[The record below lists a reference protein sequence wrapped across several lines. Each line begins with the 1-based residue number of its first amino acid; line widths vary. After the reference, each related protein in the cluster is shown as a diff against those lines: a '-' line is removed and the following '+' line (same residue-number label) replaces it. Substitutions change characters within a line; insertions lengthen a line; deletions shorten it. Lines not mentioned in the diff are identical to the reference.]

1 MKEPG
6 FTDIFGRLLEEVRD
20 GYSPQP
26 YLGYSDT
33 RFYTDSNWFDK
44 ERTAL
49 FKDKP
54 ILVGHL
60 SMLPKSG
67 DVFTH
72 DHLGTPMMVVKGKDN
87 TVRAF
92 LNVCRHRGVRLV
104 NTDETSNQTSF
115 VCPYHNWVYDLQGD
129 LTHIPLK
136 EESFPTLDPNCHNLR
151 ELPLGICEGL
161 IFVCPDPEGSLDME
175 QHMGMIKSDY
185 ATFKMADHVFFRQST
200 RRLKTNWKLLVE
212 AFQDGYHI
220 KRLHRNTVAPGFLDA
235 VARSERSGDHLLAVI
250 ARNEFFEALDLP
262 AEQWDLRRHAS
273 CAMYLFPNVEVIV
286 HPDYISYL
294 AFFPTA
300 VDETVVVHACF
311 IEEEP
316 KDEKAVAHWE
326 RAFDII
332 ENGVF
337 GPEDYFVCEQAQIG
351 MSSGAN
357 THLTMGAHESGVADF
372 HKILADHM
380 GAFDHQEPAHLKSVA
395 AAGNRSTKL

>member
-1 MKEPG
+1 MKKPG
-6 FTDIFGRLLEEVRD
+6 FRDIFGRLLEEVRA
-20 GYSPQP
+20 GYAAPP
-26 YLGYSDT
+26 FLGYSDT
-33 RFYTDSNWFDK
+33 RFYTDQAWFEK
-44 ERTAL
+44 ERTSL
-49 FKDKP
+49 FGDKP

-60 SMLPKSG
+60 SMVPNPG

-72 DHLGTPMMVVKGKDN
+72 DHLGTPIMVVRGKDGA
-87 TVRAF
+87 VRAF

-104 NTDETSNQTSF
+104 NTEETSNKTSF

-136 EESFPTLDPNCHNLR
+136 QESFPTVDPACHNLR
-151 ELPLGICEGL
+151 KLPLGVCQGL
-161 IFVCPDPEGSLDME
+161 IFVCPDPDGALDMD
-175 QHMGMIKSDY
+175 QHLGMLEADF
-185 ATFKMADHVFFRQST
+185 AAFNMADHVFYRQST

-212 AFQDGYHI
+212 AFQDSYHV

-235 VARSERSGDHLLAVI
+235 VARSERSGNHILAVV
-250 ARNEFFEALDLP
+250 ARNEFDQALELP
-262 AEQWDLRRHAS
+262 REQWDLRRHVS
-273 CAMYLFPNVEVIV
+273 CAMYLFPNIEIVV

-316 KDEKAVAHWE
+316 KDEKAAAHWE

-357 THLTMGAHESGVADF
+357 THLTIGAHESGVAEF
-372 HKILADHM
+372 HKILVDHM
-380 GAFDHQEPAHLKSVA
+380 GAFNHRRPVHLKSAELVEQ
-395 AAGNRSTKL
+395 RSSNS